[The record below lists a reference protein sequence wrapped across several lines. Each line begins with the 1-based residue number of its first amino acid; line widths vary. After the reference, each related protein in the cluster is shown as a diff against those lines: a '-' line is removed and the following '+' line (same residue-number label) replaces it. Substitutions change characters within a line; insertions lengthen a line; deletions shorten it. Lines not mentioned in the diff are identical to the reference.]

1 MTKFYELSTE
11 ERLSQLISEGRL
23 TTADAALLRDG
34 GLNADIASR
43 MVENH
48 IGDFPVPLGLAEHF
62 LIDGEQY
69 LIPMATEEPSV
80 IAAAGN
86 AAQRIARSGGFHTE
100 SVRGGITAQIVFRSG
115 RSDGSV
121 DGAGKVGGAHS
132 DAGFASG
139 SDAGSGASSSAILAE
154 MNVAGNVVNSCGGG
168 KSAILDFPNAVSRGA
183 DERDAGK
190 PWIVKQDSEITA
202 HNAVQDSSVE
212 CKTAECIAE
221 TASHRAGEDVGRE
234 AGNNGV
240 VDYEHASRGFAESV
254 DHGQNTANAADT
266 QYAMDSWRDFLH
278 AHIARISEIARQ
290 AHPTLA
296 SHGGG
301 LRSVSVRRTSDIGAV
316 EHAAAN
322 SDMLN
327 HAENYT
333 GSSAKAVA
341 ANSARTCAGEFI
353 EFDLLI
359 DPGAAMGANTVNT
372 IAEAVSR
379 YLADQLPHYE
389 LLMAILSNCAP
400 QQRARACACINAE
413 LLATKDMPGAQV
425 AGRIAAASRFA
436 QASELRA
443 ATHNK
448 GIMNGIN
455 AVVLASGND
464 TRNVNAAAYAD
475 LSERHRTWTDWRFDG
490 ERLIGE
496 IDMSM
501 PIGSV
506 GGAIST
512 LPTAKLAMRLLR
524 QPSAETLMGIIASVG
539 LASNLS
545 AMRALV
551 TRGIQAGHMNL
562 QLQSL
567 AMMAGAQGDEAEEL
581 VRWLRANPR
590 QASLAAAQEQLRRLR
605 EGSA

>member
-1 MTKFYELSTE
+1 MTKFYELSTD
-11 ERLSQLISEGRL
+11 ERLDRLVADGLLSES
-23 TTADAALLRDG
+23 DAVLLHDG

-86 AAQRIARSGGFHTE
+86 AAQRIARSGGFHTD
-100 SVRGGITAQIVFRSG
+100 SVRGGITAQIVFRGG
-115 RSDGSV
+115 RSGDSV
-121 DGAGKVGGAHS
+121 DAVNEDADGAGATHVGADGDIPS
-132 DAGFASG
+132 L
-139 SDAGSGASSSAILAE
+139 AILAE
-154 MNVAGNVVNSCGGG
+154 MNVAGNVVDSQQTKN
-168 KSAILDFPNAVSRGA
+168 
-183 DERDAGK
+183 
-190 PWIVKQDSEITA
+190 PWL
-202 HNAVQDSSVE
+202 
-212 CKTAECIAE
+212 
-221 TASHRAGEDVGRE
+221 
-234 AGNNGV
+234 
-240 VDYEHASRGFAESV
+240 
-254 DHGQNTANAADT
+254 
-266 QYAMDSWRDFLH
+266 DFLH
-278 AHIARISEIARQ
+278 AHIARINEIAQQ
-290 AHPTLA
+290 AHPTLV

-316 EHAAAN
+316 EHGAMHG
-322 SDMLN
+322 DTLN
-327 HAENYT
+327 HT
-333 GSSAKAVA
+333 GNCAGNNAKSVA
-341 ANSARTCAGEFI
+341 TNSTGTCAKMYAGEFI

-379 YLADQLPHYE
+379 YLADQLPQYE

-400 QQRARACACINAE
+400 QQRAKACACIDAE
-413 LLATKDMPGAQV
+413 LLATKDMTGAQV
-425 AGRIAAASRFA
+425 AERIAAASRFA
-436 QASELRA
+436 QVSELRA

-490 ERLIGE
+490 EQLIGE
-496 IDMSM
+496 IDMPM

-524 QPSAETLMGIIASVG
+524 QPSAESLMGIIASVG

-567 AMMAGAQGDEAEEL
+567 AMMAGAQGAEAEEL
-581 VRWLRANPR
+581 IRWLRANPR
-590 QASLAAAQEQLRRLR
+590 QASLAVAQEQLRRLR
-605 EGSA
+605 EE

>member
-1 MTKFYELSTE
+1 MTKFYELSTD
-11 ERLSQLISEGRL
+11 ERLSQLISDRQL
-23 TTADAALLRDG
+23 TAADAALLRHG

-62 LIDGEQY
+62 LIDGERY

-80 IAAAGN
+80 IAAASN
-86 AAQRIARSGGFHTE
+86 AAQRIARSGGFRTN
-100 SVRGGITAQIVFRSG
+100 SVRSGITAQIVFRSG
-115 RSDGSV
+115 WSDGSV
-121 DGAGKVGGAHS
+121 DAVGTAGGTHS
-132 DAGFASG
+132 DAGFAGG
-139 SDAGSGASSSAILAE
+139 SDAGSDASSSVMLAE
-154 MNVAGNVVNSCGGG
+154 ANVAGNAAGSCAGV
-168 KSAILDFPNAVSRGA
+168 APVRLDSPRATSCR
-183 DERDAGK
+183 AGK
-190 PWIVKQDSEITA
+190 GDGHAQGAAGVCHMNNNPWD
-202 HNAVQDSSVE
+202 
-212 CKTAECIAE
+212 
-221 TASHRAGEDVGRE
+221 
-234 AGNNGV
+234 
-240 VDYEHASRGFAESV
+240 
-254 DHGQNTANAADT
+254 
-266 QYAMDSWRDFLH
+266 DFLH
-278 AHIARISEIARQ
+278 AHIARISEIAQQ

-301 LRSVSVRRTSDIGAV
+301 LRSVSVRRTGDIGAV
-316 EHAAAN
+316 EQSAPDNGTLNRAGSYARNGAKAAAAN
-322 SDMLN
+322 SIR
-327 HAENYT
+327 AY
-333 GSSAKAVA
+333 
-341 ANSARTCAGEFI
+341 AGEFI

-379 YLADQLPHYE
+379 YLAEQLHQYE

-400 QQRARACACINAE
+400 QQRAKASACINAE
-413 LLATKDMPGAQV
+413 LLATKDMSGTRV
-425 AGRIAAASRFA
+425 AERIAAASRFA
-436 QASELRA
+436 QASGLRA

-475 LSERHRTWTDWRFDG
+475 LDDRRRTWTQWRFDG
-490 ERLIGE
+490 AQLIGE
-496 IDMSM
+496 IDMPM

-524 QPSAETLMGIIASVG
+524 RPSAEALMGIIASVG

-567 AMMAGAQGDEAEEL
+567 AMMAGAQGDETEKL
-581 VRWLRANPR
+581 VRWLRANPSR
-590 QASLAAAQEQLRRLR
+590 ASFAAAQEQLRQLR
-605 EGSA
+605 DRPA

>member
-1 MTKFYELSTE
+1 MSLF
-11 ERLSQLISEGRL
+11 
-23 TTADAALLRDG
+23 
-34 GLNADIASR
+34 
-43 MVENH
+43 
-48 IGDFPVPLGLAEHF
+48 
-62 LIDGEQY
+62 
-69 LIPMATEEPSV
+69 
-80 IAAAGN
+80 AAAC
-86 AAQRIARSGGFHTE
+86 S
-100 SVRGGITAQIVFRSG
+100 TA
-115 RSDGSV
+115 
-121 DGAGKVGGAHS
+121 
-132 DAGFASG
+132 
-139 SDAGSGASSSAILAE
+139 
-154 MNVAGNVVNSCGGG
+154 
-168 KSAILDFPNAVSRGA
+168 P
-183 DERDAGK
+183 
-190 PWIVKQDSEITA
+190 
-202 HNAVQDSSVE
+202 
-212 CKTAECIAE
+212 
-221 TASHRAGEDVGRE
+221 
-234 AGNNGV
+234 
-240 VDYEHASRGFAESV
+240 
-254 DHGQNTANAADT
+254 
-266 QYAMDSWRDFLH
+266 
-278 AHIARISEIARQ
+278 IS
-290 AHPTLA
+290 L
-296 SHGGG
+296 
-301 LRSVSVRRTSDIGAV
+301 VRRT
-316 EHAAAN
+316 
-322 SDMLN
+322 L
-327 HAENYT
+327 T
-333 GSSAKAVA
+333 
-341 ANSARTCAGEFI
+341 
-353 EFDLLI
+353 

-389 LLMAILSNCAP
+389 LLMAILSICAP

>member
-1 MTKFYELSTE
+1 
-11 ERLSQLISEGRL
+11 
-23 TTADAALLRDG
+23 
-34 GLNADIASR
+34 

-86 AAQRIARSGGFHTE
+86 AAQRIACSGGFHTD
-100 SVRGGITAQIVFRSG
+100 STRGGITAQIVFRRGQSG
-115 RSDGSV
+115 DSV
-121 DGAGKVGGAHS
+121 DAVDEDADGVGGTPVGAGG
-132 DAGFASG
+132 DI
-139 SDAGSGASSSAILAE
+139 SSSAILAE
-154 MNVAGNVVNSCGGG
+154 MNVDGS
-168 KSAILDFPNAVSRGA
+168 
-183 DERDAGK
+183 
-190 PWIVKQDSEITA
+190 
-202 HNAVQDSSVE
+202 
-212 CKTAECIAE
+212 
-221 TASHRAGEDVGRE
+221 
-234 AGNNGV
+234 
-240 VDYEHASRGFAESV
+240 
-254 DHGQNTANAADT
+254 AADSQQT
-266 QYAMDSWRDFLH
+266 KNPWRDFLH
-278 AHIARISEIARQ
+278 AHIARISEIAQQ

-301 LRSVSVRRTSDIGAV
+301 LRSVSARRTGDIDAVGHGAMNDDV
-316 EHAAAN
+316 
-322 SDMLN
+322 LN
-327 HAENYT
+327 HAGNCTENN
-333 GSSAKAVA
+333 AKSIAS
-341 ANSARTCAGEFI
+341 NSVGTCAGEFI

-379 YLADQLPHYE
+379 YLAEQLPHCE

-400 QQRARACACINAE
+400 EQRAKACACIDDE

-425 AGRIAAASRFA
+425 AERIAAASRFA
-436 QASELRA
+436 QVSELRA
-443 ATHNK
+443 TTHNK
-448 GIMNGIN
+448 GIMNGVN

-496 IDMSM
+496 IDMPM

-512 LPTAKLAMRLLR
+512 LPMAKLAMRLLR

-567 AMMAGAQGDEAEEL
+567 AMMAGAQGAEAEEL
-581 VRWLRANPR
+581 IRWLRANPR

-605 EGSA
+605 GE

>member
-11 ERLSQLISEGRL
+11 ERLDQLVADGLLSES
-23 TTADAALLRDG
+23 DAVLLREG
-34 GLNADIASR
+34 GLDTDIASR

-86 AAQRIARSGGFHTE
+86 AAQRIARSGGFHTN
-100 SVRGGITAQIVFRSG
+100 STRGGITAQIVFRGG
-115 RSDGSV
+115 RSGGSV
-121 DGAGKVGGAHS
+121 DAIYEDADGAGTTHVG
-132 DAGFASG
+132 AGG
-139 SDAGSGASSSAILAE
+139 DISSSAILAE
-154 MNVAGNVVNSCGGG
+154 MNVAGN
-168 KSAILDFPNAVSRGA
+168 AV
-183 DERDAGK
+183 DARRAKG
-190 PWIVKQDSEITA
+190 PW
-202 HNAVQDSSVE
+202 H
-212 CKTAECIAE
+212 
-221 TASHRAGEDVGRE
+221 
-234 AGNNGV
+234 
-240 VDYEHASRGFAESV
+240 
-254 DHGQNTANAADT
+254 
-266 QYAMDSWRDFLH
+266 DFLH
-278 AHIARISEIARQ
+278 AHIARISEIAQQ

-296 SHGGG
+296 NHGGG
-301 LRSVSVRRTSDIGAV
+301 LRSVSVRRTGDIGV
-316 EHAAAN
+316 VDHGTMHGG
-322 SDMLN
+322 MLN
-327 HAENYT
+327 HA
-333 GSSAKAVA
+333 GSYAGNDAKSIAS
-341 ANSARTCAGEFI
+341 NSVGTCTGEFI

-379 YLADQLPHYE
+379 YLADQLPQYE

-400 QQRARACACINAE
+400 QQRAKARACINAE
-413 LLATKDMPGAQV
+413 LLATKDMPGTQV
-425 AGRIAAASRFA
+425 AERIAAASRFA
-436 QASELRA
+436 QMSELRA

-496 IDMSM
+496 IDMPM

-524 QPSAETLMGIIASVG
+524 QPSAESLMGIIASVG

-581 VRWLRANPR
+581 IRWLRANPR

-605 EGSA
+605 GE

>member
-1 MTKFYELSTE
+1 MTKFYELSTA
-11 ERLSQLISEGRL
+11 ERLDQLVADGLLSESD
-23 TTADAALLRDG
+23 TVLLRDG

-86 AAQRIARSGGFHTE
+86 AAQRIARSGGFHTD
-100 SVRGGITAQIVFRSG
+100 STRGGITAQIVFRSG
-115 RSDGSV
+115 RSGDSV
-121 DGAGKVGGAHS
+121 DAIDEDADGADATHGGANG
-132 DAGFASG
+132 DI
-139 SDAGSGASSSAILAE
+139 SSSAILAE
-154 MNVAGNVVNSCGGG
+154 MNVAGS
-168 KSAILDFPNAVSRGA
+168 
-183 DERDAGK
+183 
-190 PWIVKQDSEITA
+190 
-202 HNAVQDSSVE
+202 
-212 CKTAECIAE
+212 
-221 TASHRAGEDVGRE
+221 
-234 AGNNGV
+234 
-240 VDYEHASRGFAESV
+240 
-254 DHGQNTANAADT
+254 AADSQQT
-266 QYAMDSWRDFLH
+266 KNPWRDFLH
-278 AHIARISEIARQ
+278 AHIARISEIAQQ

-301 LRSVSVRRTSDIGAV
+301 LRSVSVRWTGDIGAV
-316 EHAAAN
+316 EHGTMHGG
-322 SDMLN
+322 MLN
-327 HAENYT
+327 QAGNCAENNAK
-333 GSSAKAVA
+333 SAAV
-341 ANSARTCAGEFI
+341 NSAGAYARTCTGEFI

-359 DPGAAMGANTVNT
+359 DSGAAMGANTVNT

-379 YLADQLPHYE
+379 YLADQLPQYE

-400 QQRARACACINAE
+400 QQRARARACIDAE
-413 LLATKDMPGAQV
+413 LLATKDMPGTQV
-425 AGRIAAASRFA
+425 AERIAAASRFA
-436 QASELRA
+436 QMSELRD

-496 IDMSM
+496 IDMPM

-512 LPTAKLAMRLLR
+512 LPMAKLTMRLLR

-567 AMMAGAQGDEAEEL
+567 AMMAGAQGNEAEEL
-581 VRWLRANPR
+581 IRWLRANPR

-605 EGSA
+605 GE

>member
-115 RSDGSV
+115 QSDGRV
-121 DGAGKVGGAHS
+121 DAVDEDADGAGGTPVGADG
-132 DAGFASG
+132 DI
-139 SDAGSGASSSAILAE
+139 SSSAILAE
-154 MNVAGNVVNSCGGG
+154 MNVDGS
-168 KSAILDFPNAVSRGA
+168 
-183 DERDAGK
+183 
-190 PWIVKQDSEITA
+190 
-202 HNAVQDSSVE
+202 
-212 CKTAECIAE
+212 
-221 TASHRAGEDVGRE
+221 
-234 AGNNGV
+234 
-240 VDYEHASRGFAESV
+240 
-254 DHGQNTANAADT
+254 AADSQQIKT
-266 QYAMDSWRDFLH
+266 PWRDFLH
-278 AHIARISEIARQ
+278 AHIARINEIAQQ

-301 LRSVSVRRTSDIGAV
+301 LRSVSVRRTGDIGFT
-316 EHAAAN
+316 EHRAMN
-322 SDMLN
+322 SDTLN
-327 HAENYT
+327 HTENCA
-333 GSSAKAVA
+333 GNNAKSRA

-359 DPGAAMGANTVNT
+359 DPAAAMGANTVNT